1 MSYICISHAAA
12 DQSVVTRFCHELTKY
27 GFSFFCMDEH
37 TPGDQRDRWFT
48 ECEILLILTSPE
60 AVAAGSCAT
69 DLRRAAGIHKACVCV
84 SLSPNDLDERYCA
97 ADVQGALPLIPY
109 PGGETETPDERS
121 VALFVHRLYIRRL
134 SRLES
139 CFSPLQCVDDAY
151 GRAVVLAHKA
161 RRGDAEAQF
170 NLGCAYESG
179 QGLPVLE
186 SEAARWFNRAASGG
200 HTDAMIRMGELR
212 LDGEGV
218 ERDPAEALRL
228 FSAAA
233 RAGDPRG
240 QFAKGICCL
249 YGYGLMKDS
258 EMAVRYFKAAAAD
271 GYIPAFYRLG
281 LLYRDGVGT
290 EKNHRLA
297 IKYLYLAAVG
307 DDAEPPYLYGARFAP
322 ERLEGRLRRKKYVCV
337 SMRYMRQKTLQG
349 LLMAQKEDQ
358 DHAALDAA
366 GLYKFCQTSCRGRRV
381 AYPEEPWLETEV
393 CVPAEPAFQ
402 EGAALRDKA
411 VRRKSDYS
419 HQDWDPALA
428 ESALGRLLELGSA
441 SDGIR
446 PSPRAALAWY
456 RRAIAKGLSG
466 AMFRL
471 GDAYRSGRGVLPD
484 PQQGVRLFRRS
495 ADLGHDRGR
504 FAMGVCCERGEGLIA
519 DPKMALSWYELS
531 AKAGYAPAQNNLGGC
546 YEYGI
551 GVPVDYLSAVEW
563 YTRASAGGEPNA
575 TCRLGLCY
583 ENGRGV
589 SKSHER
595 AFRLYE
601 DAARHKH
608 AYALYRLALY
618 YDRGLTVTPQ
628 VAYAAHLYER
638 AAKGGVG
645 DAAYA
650 MALCCGEGRGVRRDP
665 QAELDWL
672 KVAAELGS
680 VQGAYALGMAYFKG
694 ALAVQNRQAA
704 NEAFTR
710 AVRIYEAM
718 NHRVREDGDKLLP
731 ANAISM
737 AEAVG
742 RSLYMLGY
750 GLVCDDRREM
760 DPRGALA
767 YFKRSALAGCS
778 EAMTAIGDLYAYG
791 LRDAGS
797 EEANQSAAM
806 KAYEAA
812 AKENQ
817 IDALL
822 SLAIRYGEMG
832 EEAKRQGD
840 LRRAEHHKEAAFR
853 CLSRCAGRGNIYALV
868 GMAGSFWLGYGTKRN
883 RDAAYDYLRRANGIL
898 DKQQEGETHKVA
910 PNALAALCLG
920 DLYWTA
926 IRTGATEQIAACVKA
941 ACDAYLRAIEAS
953 YEASEGSPY
962 VIPARR
968 QQRMKSEAMAAAAAH
983 HRLAVICLTY
993 APPAI
998 SCEDIYSHLGAAVL
1012 AGHKEALDDVTR
1024 LYLYR
1029 LQQRAEEKARLGA
1042 SERRSKRAAKEG
1054 SSPAD
1059 EALLIR
1065 AFGKAYY
1072 GEVCPIPVLFDIRAP
1087 LTKINETAEI
1097 FGEAD
1102 TLTDTMRAEALNHLA
1117 DCYFYG
1123 RGIPKDAG
1131 TAVTLYRRAASV
1143 KQARDEAVSGG
1154 IVWAQYSLGYCLL
1167 HGIGVAQ
1174 NPREAVRWLTAAAK
1188 HHGEASL
1195 CLAECHREGVG
1206 VDRKDIQEALKY
1218 YRRAL
1223 KFGCREAED
1232 AIARLKKNNQ

>member
-1 MSYICISHAAA
+1 MSYICISHASA
-12 DQSVVTRFCHELTKY
+12 DGRVVTRFCHELTKY

-37 TPGDQRDRWFT
+37 TPADRRDQWLT
-48 ECEILLILTSPE
+48 ECAILLILTSPE
-60 AVAAGSCAT
+60 AVTAGSCAT
-69 DLRRAAGIHKACVCV
+69 DLRRAAGSQKACVCI
-84 SLSPNDLDERYCA
+84 SLSPNALDERYCS
-97 ADVQGALPLIPY
+97 ADVQEALPMIPY
-109 PGGETETPDERS
+109 PGGATETPDERS

-134 SRLES
+134 SRLDD

-151 GRAVVLAHKA
+151 GRAVVLAHRA
-161 RRGDAEAQF
+161 RHGNAEAQF
-170 NLGCAYESG
+170 DLGCAYESG

-186 SEAARWFNRAASGG
+186 GEAARWFNRAASGG
-200 HTDAMIRMGELR
+200 NTDAMIRMGELR

-240 QFAKGICCL
+240 QFAKGVCCL
-249 YGYGLMKDS
+249 YGYGLMKDP
-258 EMAVRYFKAAAAD
+258 EMAVRYFRAAAAD

-297 IKYLYLAAVG
+297 VKYLYLAAVG
-307 DDAEPPYLYGARFAP
+307 DRQDPPYLYGARFAP
-322 ERLEGRLRRKKYVCV
+322 QRSEGKLKRKKYTCV
-337 SMRYMRQKTLQG
+337 SMRYMRQKALQG
-349 LLMAQKEDQ
+349 LLMTQKEDQ
-358 DHAALDAA
+358 SHTSPDAA

-381 AYPEEPWLETEV
+381 AYPEDRWLEAGLYHPEESAPKEKSV
-393 CVPAEPAFQ
+393 
-402 EGAALRDKA
+402 LRERTT
-411 VRRKSDYS
+411 RRKSDYS

-441 SDGIR
+441 SEGIH
-446 PSPRAALAWY
+446 PSPRAALIWY
-456 RRAIAKGLSG
+456 RRAISRGHSG

-471 GDAYRSGRGVLPD
+471 GDTYRSGRGVLAD
-484 PQQGVRLFRRS
+484 PQQGVRLFCCS

-504 FAMGVCCERGEGLIA
+504 FAMGVCCERGEGMIA
-519 DPKMALSWYELS
+519 DPKRAMSWYELS

-589 SKSHER
+589 SQSYER

-618 YDRGLTVTPQ
+618 YDRGLTVAPQ

-638 AAKGGVG
+638 AARGGVG

-665 QAELDWL
+665 QAEIDWL
-672 KVAAELGS
+672 KAAAELGS
-680 VQGAYALGMAYFKG
+680 VQGSYALGMAYFEG
-694 ALAVQNRQAA
+694 TLAVQNRQAA
-704 NEAFTR
+704 KDAFTR
-710 AVRIYEAM
+710 AVSIFEAM
-718 NHRVREDGDKLLP
+718 NHRVREDADKLLP
-731 ANAISM
+731 ADAISM
-737 AEAVG
+737 VEAVG

-750 GLVCDDRREM
+750 MLVCDDRQDM
-760 DPRGALA
+760 DPHGALA
-767 YFKRSALAGCS
+767 YFKRSALMGCS

-791 LRDAGS
+791 LMDAGS
-797 EEANQSAAM
+797 EEQNQSAAM

-812 AKENQ
+812 AKEHQ

-822 SLAIRYGEMG
+822 SLAMRYGEMA
-832 EEAKRQGD
+832 AKEGD
-840 LRRAEHHKEAAFR
+840 LETADQHKEAAFR
-853 CLSRCAGRGNIYALV
+853 CLTRCAGRGNVYALV
-868 GMAGSFWLGYGTKRN
+868 GMAGSFWLGYGTKKN
-883 RDAAYDYLRRANGIL
+883 RDAAYLYLRRANGIS
-898 DKQQEGETHKVA
+898 DQNSEDQTPKVT
-910 PNALAALCLG
+910 PNALAALWLG

-926 IRTGATEQIAACVKA
+926 IRTGATEQIAACVNA
-941 ACDAYLRAIEAS
+941 ACDAYLRAIKIS
-953 YEASEGSPY
+953 YKKPEGSLY

-968 QQRMKSEAMAAAAAH
+968 QQRLQSEAMAGAAAH
-983 HRLAVICLTY
+983 YRLAVLCLTY
-993 APPAI
+993 APPTI
-998 SCEDIYSHLGAAVL
+998 SCEEIYNHLGAAVL
-1012 AGHKEALDDVTR
+1012 AGHEEALDDVTG

-1029 LQQRAEEKARLGA
+1029 IQQRAEEKEQTGHGV
-1042 SERRSKRAAKEG
+1042 SERQSKRALRDAPVAQ
-1054 SSPAD
+1054 S

-1065 AFGKAYY
+1065 AFGKAYHAAAR
-1072 GEVCPIPVLFDIRAP
+1072 PVPEPFDLRAP
-1087 LTKINETAEI
+1087 LVKTHDSADLP
-1097 FGEAD
+1097 FVLGE
-1102 TLTDTMRAEALNHLA
+1102 LTDTLRAEALNHLA

-1123 RGIPKDAG
+1123 RGISKDSGA
-1131 TAVTLYRRAASV
+1131 AVVLYRRAASV

-1167 HGIGVAQ
+1167 HGIGTAQ
-1174 NPREAVRWLTAAAK
+1174 NPREAVLWLTAAAK
-1188 HHGEASL
+1188 YHGEAAL
-1195 CLAECHREGVG
+1195 CLAGCHLEGVG
-1206 VDRKDIQEALKY
+1206 VDRKDMQEALKY

-1232 AIARLKKNNQ
+1232 AIARLKKINQ